1 MATLN
6 IKDDTYERL
15 ARKAVAQNTTVEDFV
30 EPLLDRLAETE
41 PTSAIQPPLHTAA
54 EREKAFA
61 EWMAQ
66 VQKRAG
72 RYPAG
77 FVVDDSRESIYQGCG
92 E

>member
-15 ARKAVAQNTTVEDFV
+15 VRKAVAQNTTVENFV

-41 PTSAIQPPLHTAA
+41 PASAIQPAMRSAA
-54 EREKAFA
+54 EREKGLA
-61 EWMAQ
+61 EWTAQ

-72 RYPAG
+72 RYAAG
-77 FVVDDSRESIYQGCG
+77 FVVDDSRESIYEGCG

>member
-15 ARKAVAQNTTVEDFV
+15 ARKAISQHTTIEDFV
-30 EPLLDRLAETE
+30 EPVLDRLAEME
-41 PTSAIQPPLHTAA
+41 PRPPLPTPA
-54 EREKAFA
+54 EREKALA
-61 EWMAQ
+61 DWMAQ
-66 VQKRAG
+66 VEKRAN

-77 FVVDDSRESIYQGCG
+77 FAVDDSRESIYKGCG